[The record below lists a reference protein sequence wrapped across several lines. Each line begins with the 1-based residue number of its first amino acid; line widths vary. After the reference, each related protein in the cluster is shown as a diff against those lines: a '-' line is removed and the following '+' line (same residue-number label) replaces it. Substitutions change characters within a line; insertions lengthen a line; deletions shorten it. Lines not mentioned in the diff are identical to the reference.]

1 MSVRA
6 LNEALYT
13 ALFAAVLRDGVRSGG
28 GYGLNHNLPMSARI
42 TAFAVWALLAG
53 SLVFWSLQLAVS
65 PLPAPSRALA
75 AAEGAPARVDLS
87 RLLGNSPAGAVAS
100 AEPAEESRFRLLG
113 VVAPKQN
120 RATDEGVALIAVDGK
135 PAKPVRVGAVVDG
148 DTLLLSLNANS
159 ASLGVQGAAESA
171 RMVLRLPPPTTAVN
185 APIGSPGTAPPG
197 SGGAVPGNPAVP
209 GTQVNQGAQ
218 ATPAT
223 SGPPGNLPFRVGG
236 VAAIPA
242 IQPTPGM
249 NPVPSGDAQSMPQL
263 PMRPGGE
270 PSR

>member
-1 MSVRA
+1 MSVQA
-6 LNEALYT
+6 PSEAFYT
-13 ALFAAVLRDGVRSGG
+13 ALIATVFRGCRLH
-28 GYGLNHNLPMSARI
+28 GLNHNRLMYARL

-75 AAEGAPARVDLS
+75 AADGAPARVDLS
-87 RLLGNSPAGAVAS
+87 RLLGNSPAGAAAN

-113 VVAPKQN
+113 VVAPKKGT
-120 RATDEGVALIAVDGK
+120 APDEGVALIAVDGK
-135 PAKPVRVGAVVDG
+135 PAKPVRVGASVDG

-159 ASLGVQGAAESA
+159 VSLGPQGAAEAA
-171 RMVLRLPPPTTAVN
+171 RMVLTLPPPTTAVN
-185 APIGSPGTAPPG
+185 APIGSPGTVPPG
-197 SGGAVPGNPAVP
+197 AGNAPAADSRPAVP
-209 GTQVNQGAQ
+209 LGAQGIQGA
-218 ATPAT
+218 P
-223 SGPPGNLPFRVGG
+223 SNMPFRVGG

-249 NPVPSGDAQSMPQL
+249 NPLPNADAQAMPQL

-270 PSR
+270 PTR